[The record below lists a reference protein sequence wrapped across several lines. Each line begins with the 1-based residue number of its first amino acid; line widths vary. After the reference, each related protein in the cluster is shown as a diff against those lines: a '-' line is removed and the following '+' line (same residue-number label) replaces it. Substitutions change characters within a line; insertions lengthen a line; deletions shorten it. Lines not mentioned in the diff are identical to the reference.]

1 MDLDRLIEVAFAR
14 TPTSAEIEEVANSER
29 IPMEEALDRFARRV
43 AERYL
48 DGVYSFGD
56 SDMAMNNLFA
66 WSTAVIGSGLPKF
79 AWKVFGAFDAGE
91 FMRPGAPEDQQGEAL
106 TRKLLSGWVRMES
119 RVMGPIV
126 CPPFDEATRRFQK
139 FLRENGWPTEIVWV
153 KIDEN
158 LEPLASAEVM
168 REFEFA
174 RHRRLGVCLC
184 AIRVSGG
191 SSFAVVEYPR
201 DADEAER
208 LMYPCDGGLKL
219 SVAVKR
225 DV

>member
-14 TPTSAEIEEVANSER
+14 TPTSAEIEEAANSER

-66 WSTAVIGSGLPKF
+66 WSTAVTGSGLPEF

-91 FMRPGAPEDQQGEAL
+91 FTRPGVPEDQQGELL
-106 TRKLLSGWVRMES
+106 TRRLLSGWLGLEP
-119 RVMGPIV
+119 RVMGPMA
-126 CPPFDEATRRFQK
+126 CPSFEEVTRRFQN

-153 KIDEN
+153 KTDEN
-158 LEPLASAEVM
+158 LERLASAEAK

-174 RHRRLGVCLC
+174 RQRGLGVCLC
-184 AIRVSGG
+184 ALRVTGG
-191 SSFAVVEYPR
+191 SSLAVVEYPR
-201 DADEAER
+201 DSDEAER
-208 LMYPCDGGLKL
+208 LMYPSDGGLKL